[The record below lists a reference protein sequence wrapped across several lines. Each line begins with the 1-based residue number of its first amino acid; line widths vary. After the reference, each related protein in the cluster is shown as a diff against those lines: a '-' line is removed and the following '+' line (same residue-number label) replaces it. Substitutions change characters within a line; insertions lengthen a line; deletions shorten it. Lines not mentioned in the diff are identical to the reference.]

1 MVSSDL
7 YAGLSSDTSSSPIV
21 STSVGQWLSTLGLA
35 DYENLFINYGFDDL
49 DFIVRACTLYL
60 LCFLKI
66 QSHTNFVIDKLDK
79 ILLNIFTNMNRIK
92 SKLF

>member
-1 MVSSDL
+1 MISCDL

-49 DFIVRACTLYL
+49 DFIVRACILYL
-60 LCFLKI
+60 LCFLK
-66 QSHTNFVIDKLDK
+66 
-79 ILLNIFTNMNRIK
+79 M
-92 SKLF
+92 